1 MIASRLVIALVVVAL
16 VVVALMTI
24 GAVRYRRWRSRE
36 SYVAAILPPMGH
48 PISKD
53 LLDSIQAYQ
62 MSFVDAYAATTF
74 AYDPRRD
81 GKRMVP
87 NMPGIRSPRNA
98 AERKILGYYQYQC
111 ANLMGQLARRMPKD
125 PRYARL
131 THNFSRMYVA
141 VDSGVS
147 QGVMHINSDGTGTSV
162 MAIDI
167 TAPISKN
174 LNVIAHEMAHC
185 ALPVSSPAH
194 NQIHTDTWKLFVH
207 IGTEFAEWHFV
218 QFWYPYCC
226 TSFNICDLREFD
238 QTKVFATG
246 PTMQPWGQ
254 KLVKWAA

>member
-1 MIASRLVIALVVVAL
+1 MIASRLVIALVVTL

-74 AYDPRRD
+74 AYDPKRD
-81 GKRMVP
+81 GSLMSPKTP
-87 NMPGIRSPRNA
+87 QIRPPRNA
-98 AERKILGYYQYQC
+98 AERKILGYYQYRC
-111 ANLMGQLARRMPKD
+111 ADLMGQLANHMPLD
-125 PRYARL
+125 PRYVRL

-185 ALPVSSPAH
+185 ALPASTPAH

-207 IGTEFAEWHFV
+207 IGTKFCDWKFV
-218 QFWYPYCC
+218 QFSYPNCC
-226 TSFNICDLREFD
+226 QWFNICDLREFD

-246 PTMQPWGQ
+246 PPMKPWGQ
-254 KLVKWAA
+254 KFVKWSA